1 MFSVCI
7 CCLTYSCP
15 SSYGPVGG
23 LTGRGCTMPV
33 TWWLLPSVSLWMRWN
48 KAERPCLQ
56 TLLCSMGK
64 ASNGRTRSVSRRK
77 AISHMQRILFQPVL
91 PAESFAIL
99 KHSLACLNDCP
110 TNKMFEKEA
119 ETYRMRH
126 FVRLLVGPELHAHI
140 PRVLPHTEHPRMS
153 AEVGRNEGA
162 KQC

>member
-1 MFSVCI
+1 MH
-7 CCLTYSCP
+7 
-15 SSYGPVGG
+15 
-23 LTGRGCTMPV
+23 
-33 TWWLLPSVSLWMRWN
+33 LLPDIFLSIILWSCGGAHW
-48 KAERPCLQ
+48 ERLHHACNLVAAAQREPVDALEQ
-56 TLLCSMGK
+56 SREAMPADLALSHGK